1 MRTYVIV
8 LIVVVVIS
16 GVFGLYAAFGNFGY
30 IALLMGIV
38 IGSTIT
44 VLKNELKKK
53 TDH

>member
-8 LIVVVVIS
+8 LIVIVIVS
-16 GVFGLYAAFGNFGY
+16 GVSGLYAAFSNFGY

-44 VLKNELKKK
+44 VLKTELNTK
-53 TDH
+53 TER